1 MKIPEFNLLDEKW
14 IQVLKN
20 DCSEELV
27 SLPDVL
33 IHAHEYRDLSG
44 DTPEQDMAVLRLL
57 LAVLHTVFSSVDQDG
72 QTGWI
77 DSPVKA
83 RKRWRALW
91 EKGYFKEDVIRTYLG
106 KYHERF

>member
-27 SLPDVL
+27 SLPEVL

-57 LAVLHTVFSSVDQDG
+57 LAVLQMCIRDSKRADIAKKDQRRELEKDFK
-72 QTGWI
+72 
-77 DSPVKA
+77 VKN
-83 RKRWRALW
+83 L
-91 EKGYFKEDVIRTYLG
+91 Y
-106 KYHERF
+106 

>member
-27 SLPDVL
+27 SLPRSM

-57 LAVLHTVFSSVDQDG
+57 LAVLHTVFSSVDQMDR
-72 QTGWI
+72 QKMDRFT
-77 DSPVKA
+77 SESQ
-83 RKRWRALW
+83 KRWRALW
-91 EKGYFKEDVIRTYLG
+91 RKDILK
-106 KYHERF
+106 KM